1 MKSKWIEL
9 VVEITILIIGLLG
22 NVFVLIIVHK
32 KQSRK
37 TVHGTFV
44 ASLAIADLLL
54 LCLDSPKSILGR
66 FDVTSSTFNCN
77 LSLSFVT
84 TAYNAGLFTITSMA
98 IHRCHV
104 VTQPWKKKLGH
115 KRGAIWVSLIWLTA
129 FIFVIP
135 LIVVNKP
142 VENRCE
148 EDWPSIGYRQA
159 YTALLT
165 TVQYILPLLITA
177 TCYIRIW
184 LFLRRRPVMP
194 RNNKIG
200 KSLATEEESHK
211 EGAVILRSVAVIV
224 LLFLTCLLPTQIAWM
239 LQDFRHV
246 SYDELWSASEIL
258 TRLHSCLNPVVYG
271 VMNKQYRRTYIELL
285 SSMFCSCRSSNQSSS
300 SLKLM
305 PRQLSLRSHATSKTT
320 CACTELQARPVR
332 ESNRKQSV
340 GNSTGV
346 ENPFKLSIIK

>member
-22 NVFVLIIVHK
+22 NVFVLIIVQK

-44 ASLAIADLLL
+44 ASLAIADLVL
-54 LCLDSPKSILGR
+54 LCLDSPKSILGK
-66 FDVTSSTFNCN
+66 FDVTSSTFNCT
-77 LSLSFVT
+77 LSLSSVT
-84 TAYNAGLFTITSMA
+84 TSYNAGLFTITSMA

-104 VTQPWKKKLGH
+104 VTRPWKKKLGQ
-115 KRGAIWVSLIWLTA
+115 KRGVIWVSLIWLTA

-135 LIVVNKP
+135 LIIVNKP
-142 VENRCE
+142 VENGCE
-148 EDWPSIGYRQA
+148 EDWPSIGYRQT

-165 TVQYILPLLITA
+165 TVQYILPLLITV

-194 RNNKIG
+194 RKNKTG
-200 KSLATEEESHK
+200 KSVATEVESHK
-211 EGAVILRSVAVIV
+211 ESTVILRSVAVIV
-224 LLFLTCLLPTQIAWM
+224 LLFLTCLLPNQIAWV
-239 LQDFRHV
+239 LYDFRHV
-246 SYDELWSASEIL
+246 SYDELWSASDIL

-285 SSMFCSCRSSNQSSS
+285 SSMFCCCLSSNQSSS
-300 SLKLM
+300 NLKLM
-305 PRQLSLRSHATSKTT
+305 QRQLSLRSHVTSKTT
-320 CACTELQARPVR
+320 CNEFQVRPVT
-332 ESNRKQSV
+332 ESNRKKSV
-340 GNSTGV
+340 GNSTVV

>member
-1 MKSKWIEL
+1 M
-9 VVEITILIIGLLG
+9 VEITILIIGLLG
-22 NVFVLIIVHK
+22 NVFVLIIVQK

-44 ASLAIADLLL
+44 ASLAIADLVL
-54 LCLDSPKSILGR
+54 LCLDSPKSILGK
-66 FDVTSSTFNCN
+66 FDVTSSTFNCT
-77 LSLSFVT
+77 LSLSSVT
-84 TAYNAGLFTITSMA
+84 TSYNAGLFTITSMA

-104 VTQPWKKKLGH
+104 VTRPWKKKLGQ
-115 KRGAIWVSLIWLTA
+115 KRGVIWVSLIWLTA

-142 VENRCE
+142 VENGCE
-148 EDWPSIGYRQA
+148 EDWPSIGYRQT

-165 TVQYILPLLITA
+165 TVQYILPLLITV

-194 RNNKIG
+194 RKNKTG
-200 KSLATEEESHK
+200 KSVATEVESHK
-211 EGAVILRSVAVIV
+211 ESTVILRSVAVIV
-224 LLFLTCLLPTQIAWM
+224 LLFLTCLLPNQIAWV
-239 LQDFRHV
+239 LYDFRHV
-246 SYDELWSASEIL
+246 SYDELWSASDIL

-285 SSMFCSCRSSNQSSS
+285 SSMFCCCLSSNQSSS
-300 SLKLM
+300 NLKLM
-305 PRQLSLRSHATSKTT
+305 QRQLSLRSHVTSKTT
-320 CACTELQARPVR
+320 CNEFQVRPVT
-332 ESNRKQSV
+332 ESNRKKSV
-340 GNSTGV
+340 GNSTVV